1 VRRSTLDSA
10 SLWFAFPLRIVNG
23 AVATASRPD
32 HVRQMI
38 EQVIFT
44 MPGERVM
51 YPDFGVGLERLLF
64 ESTAREIITATES
77 LVTGAL
83 HQWLGDLIAVRDV
96 RIDVVET
103 AVTVDVAYELIA
115 SRELRRER
123 FAR

>member
-1 VRRSTLDSA
+1 
-10 SLWFAFPLRIVNG
+10 
-23 AVATASRPD
+23 
-32 HVRQMI
+32 
-38 EQVIFT
+38 
-44 MPGERVM
+44 M
-51 YPDFGVGLERLLF
+51 YPDFGVGLARVLF

-83 HQWLGDLIAVRDV
+83 QQWLGDLIAVRDV

-115 SRELRRER
+115 TRELRRER